1 VNVGSCVSNAHIAG
15 ATIKIASIF
24 ARRNLRGNYAEI
36 ADYVHNRVGA
46 VGVSWGAMSQ
56 KAAAIAAGFW
66 RLGIPVVV
74 GPHGTKYRRM
84 LLGRADHD
92 ADWYVHDQRTGEDVY
107 AGPAPEH
114 LFVAAETKEEA
125 MVLVAKL
132 CMRPNDTT
140 RGRAMKLTHYIDL
153 SQRNLGTIPDD
164 IPHYVRTTADIPV
177 TLKGEITRILAQ
189 SDWKERPIPDPTL
202 LTRDKPSPSK
212 ER

>member
-1 VNVGSCVSNAHIAG
+1 
-15 ATIKIASIF
+15 
-24 ARRNLRGNYAEI
+24 
-36 ADYVHNRVGA
+36 
-46 VGVSWGAMSQ
+46 
-56 KAAAIAAGFW
+56 
-66 RLGIPVVV
+66 
-74 GPHGTKYRRM
+74 M

-92 ADWYVHDQRTGEDVY
+92 ADWYVHDERTGEDVY

-164 IPHYVRTTADIPV
+164 IPRYIRTTADIPV
-177 TLKGEITRILAQ
+177 TLKGEITRDPRTVGLERTSHPGSNAALAGQ
-189 SDWKERPIPDPTL
+189 TVTP
-202 LTRDKPSPSK
+202 
-212 ER
+212 

>member
-1 VNVGSCVSNAHIAG
+1 
-15 ATIKIASIF
+15 
-24 ARRNLRGNYAEI
+24 
-36 ADYVHNRVGA
+36 
-46 VGVSWGAMSQ
+46 MSQ
-56 KAAAIAAGFW
+56 KASAIAAGFW

-74 GPHGTKYRRM
+74 GPHGTK
-84 LLGRADHD
+84 
-92 ADWYVHDQRTGEDVY
+92 TGGCFL
-107 AGPAPEH
+107 AGPIMMLTGTCTTSGRTRTYTQARRRH
-114 LFVAAETKEEA
+114 LFVAAETREEA

-164 IPHYVRTTADIPV
+164 IPRYVRTTADIPV

-202 LTRDKPSPSK
+202 LTRDKPSPRK